1 MKQWRPS
8 GGGGAAKRKRSQTPR
23 AISIHIDVEHV
34 ANAKKEQYNRYEQ
47 GQQTR
52 QTKWYGTR
60 AKAAPQRRPHFAL
73 AHFQVATI
81 VAFVHVNV
89 DNA

>member
-1 MKQWRPS
+1 VKQWRTS
-8 GGGGAAKRKRSQTPR
+8 GGGGAKRKRSQTPR
-23 AISIHIDVEHV
+23 TISIDIDVEHV

-60 AKAAPQRRPHFAL
+60 AKAAPQRRPHFGL
-73 AHFQVATI
+73 AHFQVVVFAF
-81 VAFVHVNV
+81 FVHVNV